1 MGVMVLNE
9 FLISVFMMYIFS
21 IFLVNLRMKIE
32 VKRIRSLKVFAVG
45 LTIFSVYTFIESL
58 NEVSGITLAT
68 EIVALF
74 FVGVFIT
81 YTFVNEITHVVKK
94 FHHSKS
100 HRGPLLINNE
110 LASALSESVRFL
122 SKKKIGALIT
132 VERSVK
138 LTDIIDQS
146 LVLNADV
153 SKELITSIFFPNTP
167 LHDGAIIIRGN
178 KILCAKAYFPS
189 SEKMDLPM
197 NYGTRHRAALGIS
210 EQSDAFTIV
219 VSEETGRVSVT
230 VDGKMEY
237 NVTEEGLN
245 LYLENILKI

>member
-1 MGVMVLNE
+1 MNE
-9 FLISVFMMYIFS
+9 FFIVTFMMYAYS

-32 VKRIRSLKVFAVG
+32 VKKIRSLKVFA
-45 LTIFSVYTFIESL
+45 LLLSIFSIITFIMSL
-58 NEVSGITLAT
+58 DSVSGLYLFT
-68 EIVALF
+68 EILALF
-74 FVGVFIT
+74 FVGVFIV
-81 YTFVNEITHVVKK
+81 YTFINELSHVFKALHISRSNQK
-94 FHHSKS
+94 
-100 HRGPLLINNE
+100 PQLINNE
-110 LASALSESVRFL
+110 LASALAESVGYL
-122 SKKKIGALIT
+122 SKHKIGALIT
-132 VERSVK
+132 VERQVK

-146 LVLNADV
+146 LLLNADV
-153 SKELITSIFFPNTP
+153 SKELITAIFIPTTP

-189 SEKMDLPM
+189 SEKTDLPL

-237 NVTEEGLN
+237 NVTKEGLN
-245 LYLENILKI
+245 LYLENILKLT